1 MPLIYLLIGI
11 LFLIFL
17 TLKKVNPF
25 VALILAALATG
36 LIGGMDVGQMTTAL
50 EKGIGQTLGST
61 LLTLV
66 LGGAYGS
73 LLERTGV
80 IQRLTQSTL
89 HFFGSHRVQWA
100 ILVISFLVGLPLFY
114 NAAFILLYP
123 LIVGLVHKTGL
134 PVRYLALPMV
144 AALSITHALLP
155 PHPAPT
161 TLAALLVA
169 DPTQTL
175 LWGLIIALP
184 AAIMGGPVLSAFFK
198 NSVTRPLLA
207 SQQVALSLPNS
218 TLAFT
223 AALLPIVLMTLGSL
237 NGYIS
242 QMGIKQV
249 LLFCATPSN
258 ALLSSLLFTGIVLG
272 LNKNHPMED
281 LMKWMYSGM
290 ESVFMILLIIAAGGA
305 FKEVLVG
312 IGVAETLSGYAAGW
326 SVHPLLYGYLL
337 AAVIRVSIGSATVAA
352 LTAAGLIA
360 PAMAEYQVAPELMV
374 LAIGSGSIFCS
385 HLNDAGFW
393 MFKEFFNLSVKETLM
408 SWTLMETCISV
419 LGISGV
425 MTIHLLIC

>member
-11 LFLIFL
+11 LFLVFL
-17 TLKKVNPF
+17 TLKKVNAF
-25 VALILAALATG
+25 LALILTALVIG
-36 LIGGMDVGQMTTAL
+36 LAGGMDVGHLITSM

-61 LLTLV
+61 LLTLA

-73 LLERTGV
+73 LLDRTGV

-100 ILVISFLVGLPLFY
+100 ILVISFLVGIPLFY

-123 LIVGLVHKTGL
+123 LIVGLVLKTGL

-161 TLAALLVA
+161 ALTALLAA
-169 DPTQTL
+169 DPAQTL

-184 AAIMGGPVLSAFFK
+184 AAVIGGPVLSAFFK
-198 NSVTRPLLA
+198 NSATRQLST
-207 SQQVALSLPNS
+207 SQQEALSLPNN

-223 AALLPIVLMTLGSL
+223 TALLPIMLMTVGSL
-237 NGYIS
+237 NGYIDQIS
-242 QMGIKQV
+242 FKQG

-258 ALLSSLLFTGIVLG
+258 ALLISLLFGSLVLA
-272 LNKNHPMED
+272 LNKKVAMED
-281 LMKWMYSGM
+281 LMKWMYTGM

-312 IGVAETLSGYAAGW
+312 IGVAETLSGYASGW
-326 SVHPLLYGYLL
+326 SLHPLLYGYLL

-360 PAMAEYQVAPELMV
+360 PAMAQYPVAPELMV

-408 SWTLMETCISV
+408 SWTLMETCISI
-419 LGISGV
+419 LGITGV

>member
-1 MPLIYLLIGI
+1 MIGI
-11 LFLIFL
+11 LFLVFL
-17 TLKKVNPF
+17 TLKKVNAF
-25 VALILAALATG
+25 LALILTALVIG
-36 LIGGMDVGQMTTAL
+36 LAGGMDVGHLITSM

-61 LLTLV
+61 LLTLA

-73 LLERTGV
+73 LLDRTGV

-123 LIVGLVHKTGL
+123 LIVGLVHTTGL

-144 AALSITHALLP
+144 AAL
-155 PHPAPT
+155 
-161 TLAALLVA
+161 LAA
-169 DPTQTL
+169 DPAQTL

-184 AAIMGGPVLSAFFK
+184 AAVIGGPVLSAFFK
-198 NSVTRPLLA
+198 NSATRQLST
-207 SQQVALSLPNS
+207 SQQVALSLPTN

-223 AALLPIVLMTLGSL
+223 TALLPIMLMTVGSL
-237 NGYIS
+237 NGYIDQIS
-242 QMGIKQV
+242 FKQG

-258 ALLSSLLFTGIVLG
+258 ALLISLLFGSLVLA
-272 LNKNHPMED
+272 LNKKVPMED
-281 LMKWMYSGM
+281 LMKWMYTGM

-312 IGVAETLSGYAAGW
+312 IGVAETLSGYASGW
-326 SVHPLLYGYLL
+326 SLHPLLYGYLL

-360 PAMAEYQVAPELMV
+360 PAMAQYPVAPELMV

-408 SWTLMETCISV
+408 SWTLMETCISI
-419 LGISGV
+419 LGITGV